1 MTVYSASDPIFRRD
15 PRKFRLRGGGASVT
29 IGEKNR
35 PDDLELV
42 KAIREGEAWSL
53 ADMGQRLKVTRAHVA
68 AIENGKAVSPA
79 RAVRYARALGYGEEQ
94 FIRLAIQDGLTR
106 AGRLVNV

>member
-42 KAIREGEAWSL
+42 KAIRE
-53 ADMGQRLKVTRAHVA
+53 RFAHPA
-68 AIENGKAVSPA
+68 ASPT
-79 RAVRYARALGYGEEQ
+79 EQ
-94 FIRLAIQDGLTR
+94 PT
-106 AGRLVNV
+106 